1 MDGVYRLQV
10 DMGADASALTAATRQ
25 GAKGFDEMAAAGE
38 RAATATREAGTQ
50 ATTAA
55 AAEAAAGK
63 RVSADAAAEAAVR
76 KAKADAMRTERD
88 AMQRARAEANLLAQA
103 NKQLAMNMTDA
114 VTSVAGGMPIWMVAI
129 QQGGQIR
136 DAYGGIGPAFS
147 AISSMVTPA
156 TAAIGLAALGV
167 GALALAYKQGSAEAD
182 AMARAMILTGNAAG
196 TTRSQMRQL
205 QQDIGLATGSPG
217 AAADAVTAAVGSGAI
232 AAQNL
237 ERVTS
242 VAVQSQRLLGVA
254 VTDTIAQ
261 FVELGRSPTAA
272 SAKLNE
278 TQHYLTL
285 SVYEQIRAL
294 EKRGRIIEA
303 ADLAQ
308 STYAEA
314 TKKRLDEVKAQQGLI
329 ERGWQNIGDM
339 ARKAWDAMLNV
350 GRPQTL
356 AQQIAQAEAEVE
368 NARRRGN
375 EPARYN
381 AATGR
386 MMPGSSEQLAAAEQR
401 LAALKLQAYQEGEVA
416 AAEKAAADKTAET
429 IKRRDQMEAEAAARI
444 SANVQA
450 IKDALQ
456 AQQEA
461 YAAAGQQLDAVH
473 GMQLVSDR
481 EAYAA
486 KRALVEAN
494 ARAEQ
499 EAIQAEIAA
508 LRSRTLYGAEAI
520 ARDAQVKHL
529 QAEATRAQAKAGADA
544 TAVNLAEAASLQQL
558 ARANADY
565 WLGLQRASETRQRA
579 NNRDLAGRR
588 LGDDAR
594 GVAGRMASIA
604 DDFNAQRQRLTDDYN
619 NGRIEASTYQS
630 RLAALRAYY
639 NAALDQEQQYQDAR
653 TRLESDA
660 TVGFDRA
667 LAAYAEKSRN
677 VAKQSEQAWTS
688 AFQAMEDGIVQFAI
702 TGKLTFDGLVNSI
715 VAGLIRIWVQKQL
728 VGMFDALGSY
738 FGGSSGVGNAG
749 YGDYRAWGAG
759 GFQHGGG
766 VMSIDGPTFTR
777 PMPLSTWD
785 RAPRLHSGRLNSDE
799 YAAIL
804 QRDESVLTPGQM
816 RMLAPAGRSS
826 APAVNLDL
834 KVINQTGTPVQATTR
849 RGSDGGL
856 EVLLTAVKAAVADD
870 LASGQGDISSALQ
883 GRYGLRPALS

>member
-63 RVSADAAAEAAVR
+63 RVSVDAAAEAAVR

-88 AMQRARAEANLLAQA
+88 AMQKARTEANLLAQA
-103 NKQLAMNMTDA
+103 NRQLGMQMTDV
-114 VTSVAGGMPIWMVAI
+114 VTSVASGMPIWMVAI
-129 QQGGQIR
+129 QQGGQIK
-136 DAYGGIGPAFS
+136 DAYGGIVPALR
-147 AISSMVTPA
+147 AMAGMVTPA
-156 TAAIGLAALGV
+156 AVAIGGLAAGV
-167 GALALAYKQGSAEAD
+167 GALALAYRQGSAEAD
-182 AMARAMILTGNAAG
+182 AMARSIIMTGNAAG
-196 TTRSQMRQL
+196 TTLSQMRQV
-205 QQDIGLATGSPG
+205 QQSVGGATGSPI
-217 AAADAVTAAVGSGAI
+217 ASADAVTAGVGSGLI

-237 ERVTS
+237 ERVTT
-242 VAVQSQRLLGVA
+242 VAVQSQRMLGIA
-254 VTDTIAQ
+254 VTDTVAQ
-261 FVELGRSPTAA
+261 FAELGRSPTAA

-294 EKRGRIIEA
+294 EKRGQIMEA
-303 ADLAQ
+303 AALAQ
-308 STYAEA
+308 ETYAEA
-314 TKKRLDEVKAQQGLI
+314 SKKRLEEVRQQLGLI
-329 ERGWQNIGDM
+329 EKSWQNIKDFAAKG
-339 ARKAWDAMLNV
+339 WSAMMNI
-350 GRPQTL
+350 GRPKTVAEEAAELKAKIAEITQLRDGGNGQEPRLGLFKMRQGELREAQLRLDQLQVQAL
-356 AQQIAQAEAEVE
+356 AEGEA
-368 NARRRGN
+368 
-375 EPARYN
+375 
-381 AATGR
+381 
-386 MMPGSSEQLAAAEQR
+386 AAAEQ
-401 LAALKLQAYQEGEVA
+401 
-416 AAEKAAADKTAET
+416 AAADKTAKT
-429 IKRRDQMEAEAAARI
+429 IRQREQMEAEAAARVA
-444 SANVQA
+444 ANVQR
-450 IKDALQ
+450 IRDALQ
-456 AQQEA
+456 AQQDA
-461 YAAAGQQLDAVH
+461 YAAAGQQLDAQH
-473 GMQLVSDR
+473 SMQLVSER
-481 EAYAA
+481 AFYESKRTLIAQGAEAQ
-486 KRALVEAN
+486 LL
-494 ARAEQ
+494 
-499 EAIQAEIAA
+499 AIQQEIAA
-508 LRSRTLYGAEAI
+508 LQSRKLYSAEAI

-529 QAEATRAQAKAGADA
+529 EAEANRTRAKAA
-544 TAVNLAEAASLQQL
+544 TDTIAVNYAEAASLQQL

-565 WLGLQRASETRQRA
+565 WLTLQRSQETRQRA
-579 NNRDLAGRR
+579 NDRDLAGRR

-702 TGKLTFDGLVNSI
+702 TGKLTFDGLVSSI

-849 RGSDGGL
+849 RGGDGGL